1 MHTPYTPS
9 PGESFIIAQ
18 TAIGVTGAALAWVH
32 RRAIG
37 WTVPVFWFAIGCAA
51 FAPSIVPLVLSMK
64 GHPSPELWLD
74 LLRYGSWAML
84 GGAIFARGGI
94 ASKLLAVV
102 VLLGL
107 RWLDGYLV
115 DSAFELCSLH
125 LCGTLLVLGACARNV
140 PPAAAKRESAAG
152 REIEAI
158 QDLVLFVAAVLLAA
172 LVGRFVLRS
181 GLDSSDESAYV
192 FQAHVLAKLRSYS
205 DAAPCGSSF
214 QNFWVFDYEGRR
226 FSQYTPG
233 WPLFMVPFV
242 WLKLLPL
249 AGPTSLGIFTVG
261 AARVARRLVPE
272 AARTW
277 AGALAGASLIASS
290 TCLINGGSYFSHIWV
305 SACFVWSIET
315 LFRCGEVSTPRARA
329 LWGVAFGLALTWMV
343 STRPSDGC
351 LLGGG
356 LFLLFVFRLVQR
368 KIPARAFVAGAITAL
383 VLGGWTLWVLHR
395 QLGTWFTTGYS
406 LTSIVHPWVKLEFQ
420 KPEPSEWKWGIPL
433 GTGTYCWFPASAAL
447 ALFGFAMVRG
457 RNAVAIVVTMFA
469 SLAALFTF
477 YAWLNFGRG
486 FDWGYGPRYV
496 LPSIAAWS
504 VGTGAA
510 LGQLSV
516 GVRAGARIAR
526 PGRATAAWA
535 AATLVATFLLVPLLY
550 PMNTDSVMKLEEISD
565 RAHDA
570 GLRHA
575 IVFVSAGVGERG
587 PLDYTINLPLD
598 LYPKQN
604 VLVAQPVT
612 AEDRQCL
619 RDTFPDRSFYEA
631 RGNPVRLDPAP

>member
-214 QNFWVFDYEGRR
+214 QNFWVFDYQGRR

-290 TCLINGGSYFSHIWV
+290 TES
-305 SACFVWSIET
+305 SARRVRMMI
-315 LFRCGEVSTPRARA
+315 VPR
-329 LWGVAFGLALTWMV
+329 
-343 STRPSDGC
+343 
-351 LLGGG
+351 
-356 LFLLFVFRLVQR
+356 
-368 KIPARAFVAGAITAL
+368 
-383 VLGGWTLWVLHR
+383 
-395 QLGTWFTTGYS
+395 
-406 LTSIVHPWVKLEFQ
+406 
-420 KPEPSEWKWGIPL
+420 
-433 GTGTYCWFPASAAL
+433 
-447 ALFGFAMVRG
+447 
-457 RNAVAIVVTMFA
+457 
-469 SLAALFTF
+469 
-477 YAWLNFGRG
+477 
-486 FDWGYGPRYV
+486 
-496 LPSIAAWS
+496 
-504 VGTGAA
+504 
-510 LGQLSV
+510 
-516 GVRAGARIAR
+516 
-526 PGRATAAWA
+526 
-535 AATLVATFLLVPLLY
+535 VP
-550 PMNTDSVMKLEEISD
+550 
-565 RAHDA
+565 
-570 GLRHA
+570 
-575 IVFVSAGVGERG
+575 RG
-587 PLDYTINLPLD
+587 PW
-598 LYPKQN
+598 
-604 VLVAQPVT
+604 
-612 AEDRQCL
+612 
-619 RDTFPDRSFYEA
+619 
-631 RGNPVRLDPAP
+631 